1 MPIVYA
7 LTCKDPTKIYF
18 GSSIQS
24 KEQRYSKHKNK
35 WKTWKN
41 GKITNYCASY
51 ELFEIGDVEIH
62 LVMDCPDVSEL
73 ELRQIEQIYLDNC
86 ECVNIKNA
94 YQSEEEYKE
103 YQREYQQSEKYKN
116 YKKEYQQTEKR
127 KNYEK
132 ERSQKKER
140 KEYRK
145 NYMKEYCNT
154 EKYKFCDG
162 KVSKNCYDFE
172 TILMHELGHMLGL
185 EHTKKGLMSPY
196 VGMNEVVTEIDDEII
211 NSINCGY
218 PIEESN

>member
-62 LVMDCPDVSEL
+62 LVMDCPGVDEL

-94 YQSEEEYKE
+94 YRSEEVLQKYTKE
-103 YQREYQQSEKYKN
+103 YNKEYHKEYNRGEKFKTYLYNYYRTDKYRE
-116 YKKEYQQTEKR
+116 YKKEYRLKR
-127 KNYEK
+127 KEAK
-132 ERSQKKER
+132 IK
-140 KEYRK
+140 
-145 NYMKEYCNT
+145 
-154 EKYKFCDG
+154 
-162 KVSKNCYDFE
+162 
-172 TILMHELGHMLGL
+172 TI
-185 EHTKKGLMSPY
+185 
-196 VGMNEVVTEIDDEII
+196 D
-211 NSINCGY
+211 
-218 PIEESN
+218 